1 MGKKRASQSKHI
13 KTRHK
18 KVNKHKRILSEPVV
32 NPAIK
37 DINKVITEQIKIEP
51 KPKIKEDNN

>member
-1 MGKKRASQSKHI
+1 MAKKRAGSQSKHI

-18 KVNKHKRILSEPVV
+18 KTNKNKRILSEPVA

-37 DINKVITEQIKIEP
+37 DINKTITEQLKVELNA
-51 KPKIKEDNN
+51 KVA